1 MKKAILLSA
10 LFINSFLISYAQWTF
25 SNLSVP
31 TDYMG
36 ATVLGSKAYFAG
48 GEDCVNL
55 VSKVEIYD
63 TKTGHW
69 TYDSLS
75 VARELPFAT
84 TCGSKIFFAGGV
96 DFYISQAVF
105 STIDIYDTID
115 QTWTVEQLSIPRLQ
129 AAVVSHGNKVLFAG
143 GTNYQTG
150 VYYDVVDIYD
160 VETGEWDT
168 ASLSIP
174 RVVWWAKVGDLA
186 IFAGGYSNQQ
196 SSKRVD
202 IYNFT
207 TDSWSIDSLSVP
219 RAFIGMTTIG
229 NKVLIAGGMVSGNTP
244 SSVVDIYDASTGIWS
259 TTNLSLARA
268 FADNQQAVTA
278 CGKAYFVGGGKINL
292 NQGYWTAAYQVI
304 DIYDDATG
312 TWSVDTMPLSKRVH
326 HAVVAIDNKVI
337 IAGGY
342 LMDPPYGCDAAVAIY
357 TCPSTHCLPEG
368 ITFTAQQQIDNFQTN
383 FPGCSEIEGNV
394 SIFMSNITNLNG
406 LSVLNTI
413 GGNLSISSN
422 PSLVS
427 LSGLGGLTSIG
438 GSFYIDNNN
447 SLINFEGLEN
457 LNSVSGDFDIGYVEY
472 GNPSLTSLDGLNNLD
487 SIGGRLWIT
496 SNPQLTDLTGLE
508 NLTGIGGDLWIEG
521 NSSLSSLQGLD
532 SLNSFTINNLFIFG
546 NSNLY
551 DCDILSICEF
561 LNNPNGTINIE
572 DNNSGCNNPEEVQQA
587 CLTTLEEAKIE
598 EEIIIIPNPSTDK
611 ITISVP
617 NGASIEEVL
626 IYSQT
631 GQKVLQ
637 EKPIYNTLDIA
648 KLQHGMYIIELIT
661 DQGKIREKL
670 IIQ

>member
-1 MKKAILLSA
+1 MKTTLLSV
-10 LFINSFLISYAQWTF
+10 LIGLAITYSYGQWTF
-25 SNLSVP
+25 SSLSVP

-36 ATVLGSKAYFAG
+36 ASVLGSKAYFAG

-63 TKTGHW
+63 TKTGIW
-69 TYDSLS
+69 TYDNLS

-115 QTWTVEQLSIPRLQ
+115 QTWDVKQLSIPRLQ

-150 VYYDVVDIYD
+150 ACYDVVDIYN
-160 VETGEWDT
+160 VETGDWST

-186 IFAGGYSNQQ
+186 IFAGDYSNQQ

-244 SSVVDIYDASTGIWS
+244 SNIVDIYDASTGSWS
-259 TTNLSLARA
+259 TANLSLARA

-278 CGKAYFVGGGKINL
+278 CGKAYFVGGGKIHL
-292 NQGYWTAAYQVI
+292 NQGYWTAAYTVI

-342 LMDPPYGCDAAVAIY
+342 LMDPPYGCDDAVAIY
-357 TCPSTHCLPEG
+357 TCPSTNCLPEG
-368 ITFTAQQQIDNFQTN
+368 ITFTTQQQIDNFQTN
-383 FPGCSEIEGNV
+383 YPECSEIEGNV
-394 SIFMSNITNLNG
+394 TIFMSNITNLNG

-438 GSFYIDNNN
+438 GSFYLDNNN

-457 LNSVSGDFDIGYVEY
+457 LNSVSGDFDIGYIES
-472 GNPSLTSLDGLNNLD
+472 GNSSLTSLNGLNNLD

-496 SNPQLTDLTGLE
+496 SNPQLTNLTGLE
-508 NLTGIGGDLWIEG
+508 NLTDLGGDLWIEG
-521 NSSLSSLQGLD
+521 NYSLSSLQGLD
-532 SLNSFTINNLFIFG
+532 NINAFTISNLFIFS

-551 DCDILSICEF
+551 NCDIQSICEY
-561 LNNPNGTINIE
+561 LASPNGTITIE
-572 DNNSGCNNPEEVQQA
+572 DNNSGCNSPEEVETA
-587 CLTTLEEAKIE
+587 CLTTVEEIKTGNG
-598 EEIIIIPNPSTDK
+598 IIIIPNPSNDK
-611 ITISVP
+611 ITVSIP
-617 NGASIEEVL
+617 NGVTIVEVV
-626 IYSQT
+626 IYNQT

-637 EKPIYNTLDIA
+637 EKLVKNTLDIS
-648 KLQHGMYIIELIT
+648 KLQKGIYIIELRSNENTIM
-661 DQGKIREKL
+661 KKL
-670 IIQ
+670 VIE